1 MATIAFTG
9 DLAAD
14 PEIRSTPSGAQVTR
28 LRVIEN
34 QRRQNPD
41 TGEWEDA
48 EPNVFRVSARRSL
61 AENAGESLHM
71 GTTVT
76 VQGHVATDRWP
87 DKESGQTRT
96 SQHVVADSIGVDLK
110 WQRAEVTKAPK
121 KSPGAPGT
129 PEAAA
134 QVEPGPA
141 F

>member
-14 PEIRSTPSGAQVTR
+14 PEIRSTPSGAQVTQ

-61 AENAGESLHM
+61 SPSR
-71 GTTVT
+71 
-76 VQGHVATDRWP
+76 AT
-87 DKESGQTRT
+87 
-96 SQHVVADSIGVDLK
+96 
-110 WQRAEVTKAPK
+110 
-121 KSPGAPGT
+121 
-129 PEAAA
+129 
-134 QVEPGPA
+134 
-141 F
+141 